1 MTGKTELFSTL
12 LAKAAQLLAGPD
24 NQQALADLC
33 KLLRAGV
40 PYYNWVG
47 FYIVEPSGD
56 MLRLGPFDG
65 EPTEH
70 VRIPF
75 GKGICGQAAQTG
87 KTFVVQDVTRETN
100 YLACSLAVKSEI
112 VLPIFQDGKVV
123 AQLDIDSHT
132 SNAFTKAD
140 QAFLARV
147 CQMVADNC
155 RWQGS
160 QIDRAPSTPPQPRH
174 LPGWPKS

>member
-1 MTGKTELFSTL
+1 MADKAKSFSTL
-12 LAKAAQLLAGPD
+12 LAKAAQLLAARGAGAARHAAD

-87 KTFVVQDVTRETN
+87 KTFVVQDVAREAN

-112 VLPIFQDGKVV
+112 VLPIFQNGKMV

-132 SNAFTKAD
+132 PNAFTEDD
-140 QAFLARV
+140 QAFLAHV
-147 CQMVADNC
+147 CRMVAVG
-155 RWQGS
+155 WAGS
-160 QIDRAPSTPPQPRH
+160 
-174 LPGWPKS
+174 